1 MNTIQIPTAEAKKR
15 LADYLAR
22 SSHKECRIVVTRRDR
37 PIAAIVSID
46 DLHELEQLEK
56 RAGLASII
64 GKWKGFDEI
73 ADDIDSVR
81 SSGGSG
87 RDVSL

>member
-1 MNTIQIPTAEAKKR
+1 MNTVSIPAAEAKKH
-15 LADYLAR
+15 LPDYLSR
-22 SSHKECRIVVTRRDR
+22 SAHGECRVIVTRRGR
-37 PIAAIVSID
+37 PMAAIVSID
-46 DLHELEQLEK
+46 DLRELEQSEE
-56 RAGLASII
+56 RAGLASIV

-73 ADDIDSVR
+73 AEDVESAR